1 LCSIFVPETV
11 PTPITRPFSSLLT
24 TALLGAKRC
33 PENPPAFLLSL
44 SFDHH
49 FANIV
54 EPVFA
59 PNINASLHLL
69 PKKTMATTTPVS
81 LMKVMPYKGV
91 GCLEK
96 RFQWIVLREKGRKQ
110 CRELDAVEVR
120 R

>member
-1 LCSIFVPETV
+1 LVSIFVPETV

-33 PENPPAFLLSL
+33 PENAPAFLLSL

-54 EPVFA
+54 EPIVEPVFA

-69 PKKTMATTTPVS
+69 PEKNMATTTPVS

-91 GCLEK
+91 GC
-96 RFQWIVLREKGRKQ
+96 FQWIILREEGRKQ
-110 CRELDAVEVR
+110 CM
-120 R
+120 